1 MIHENS
7 KNVKMTEP
15 DLENIL
21 QVLPN
26 EWQPHIKLF
35 NEAADPAVDG
45 ELTIL
50 LNQQPKHY
58 FLEFKRIHR
67 KESLVHYAQA
77 DSKRQR
83 ILVCNTL
90 SIYLREICSDLNVNY
105 IDESGN
111 IRIVDDSIYI
121 IIQGQKAVPAK
132 SIATM
137 TTGIVKCLFAFFAE
151 PELLNAPYTL
161 IAERA
166 NISLGMVN
174 KTMTFLL
181 NNKHIAQQSTQ
192 RRFLDIQNLQYEWL
206 ISYLQKVAP
215 KIQAITCPLPEH
227 WESVPLTQGDLW
239 ASEVAAM
246 QLTDYLIPQELL
258 LFAQNLRPEKYPL
271 SKNQNSKLQMKKAFW
286 GKELNISQNAFALLT
301 VAELLLSKDGRNREL
316 AEMINDKYLHLTKL
330 P

>member
-1 MIHENS
+1 
-7 KNVKMTEP
+7 MTELN
-15 DLENIL
+15 LENIL

-35 NEAADPAVDG
+35 NKAENPAIDG

-58 FLEFKRIHR
+58 FLEFKQIHR
-67 KESLVHYAQA
+67 KESLVHYTHTNLK
-77 DSKRQR
+77 KRC
-83 ILVCNTL
+83 ILVCNAL
-90 SIYLREICSDLNVNY
+90 SAYLREICIDLNVNY

-111 IRIVDDSIYI
+111 IRIVDDSTYI
-121 IIQGQKAVPAK
+121 LIQGQKAVPSK
-132 SIATM
+132 TIATM

-151 PELLNAPYTL
+151 PALLNAPYTL

-166 NISLGMVN
+166 DISLGMVN
-174 KTMTFLL
+174 KTMNFLISH
-181 NNKHIAQQSTQ
+181 KHIALQSTQ

-206 ISYLQKVAP
+206 LSYLQKVAL
-215 KIQAITCPLPEH
+215 KIPSITCPLPEH
-227 WESVPLTQGDLW
+227 WENVPLAKGDLW
-239 ASEVAAM
+239 AGEVAAT
-246 QLTDYLIPQELL
+246 QLTDYLIPQALL
-258 LFAQNLRPEKYPL
+258 LFAQNLRPEKYPI
-271 SKNQNSKLQMKKAFW
+271 SKNQNAKLQMKKAFW

-301 VAELLLSKDGRNREL
+301 IAELLLSKDGRNREV

>member
-1 MIHENS
+1 
-7 KNVKMTEP
+7 MTELN
-15 DLENIL
+15 LENIL

-35 NEAADPAVDG
+35 NKAENPAIDG

-58 FLEFKRIHR
+58 FLECKHIHR
-67 KESLVHYAQA
+67 KESLIHYAHSNPNQ
-77 DSKRQR
+77 QR

-90 SIYLREICSDLNVNY
+90 STYLRDVCSELNVNY

-111 IRIVDDSIYI
+111 IRIVDDSTYI
-121 IIQGQKAVPAK
+121 LIQGQKAVPSK
-132 SIATM
+132 TIATM

-151 PELLNAPYTL
+151 PALLNAPYTL

-166 NISLGMVN
+166 DISLGMVN
-174 KTMTFLL
+174 KTMSFLL

-206 ISYLQKVAP
+206 ISYLQKVAL
-215 KIQAITCPLPEH
+215 KIPSISCPLPEH
-227 WESVPLTQGDLW
+227 WESVPLAKGDLW
-239 ASEVAAM
+239 AGEVAAT
-246 QLTDYLIPQELL
+246 QLTDYLIPQALL

-271 SKNQNSKLQMKKAFW
+271 SKNQSAKLQIKKAFW